1 MDENK
6 IKEQIIDNA
15 FSQMGLHCGKHMLS
29 GTSDDLLILHSIAS
43 DLLTE
48 IIDSEVLNDNTQQ
61 LSCTVRLFHNMIRI
75 AHYSK

>member
-29 GTSDDLLILHSIAS
+29 GTSDDLLSLHSLAS
-43 DLLTE
+43 DLVTE
-48 IIDSEVLNDNTQQ
+48 IIDTDCFTNNAQ
-61 LSCTVRLFHNMIRI
+61 LSYTVRFFQNMIRI